1 MAYRNAVGPE
11 EAEAII
17 AQYFD
22 DRLATVPMVIDK
34 EPVCD
39 EEGHP
44 IMHEVWLKPP
54 TVAGIALALG
64 VDKFSFL
71 RWCEN
76 EKSPYNAIAKA
87 AKQRIEEYLEE
98 RLDTA
103 RQTDGVKFNLTNNFK
118 ESWKEKQEIEIGEET
133 RKSEAFTAISLR
145 EKLELII
152 TASEKARATMK
163 RAEAEASDAG
173 SGDDKD

>member
-1 MAYRNAVGPE
+1 MAFRKIVGPE
-11 EAEAII
+11 EAEAVI

-22 DRLATVPMVIDK
+22 DRLAHMPLIID
-34 EPVCD
+34 D
-39 EEGHP
+39 EKVVDDYGHP
-44 IMHEVWLKPP
+44 VMRDIWISPP

-64 VDKFSFL
+64 VDKMTFL
-71 RWCEN
+71 RWCTD
-76 EKSPYNAIAKA
+76 EKSAYHAAAKA

-98 RLDTA
+98 KLSTA
-103 RQTDGVKFNLTNNFK
+103 RQVDGVKFNLTNNFK
-118 ESWKEKQEIEIGEET
+118 ESWKEKQELELGPET
-133 RKSEAFTAISLR
+133 RASEALTAISLR

-173 SGDDKD
+173 SGDGTD